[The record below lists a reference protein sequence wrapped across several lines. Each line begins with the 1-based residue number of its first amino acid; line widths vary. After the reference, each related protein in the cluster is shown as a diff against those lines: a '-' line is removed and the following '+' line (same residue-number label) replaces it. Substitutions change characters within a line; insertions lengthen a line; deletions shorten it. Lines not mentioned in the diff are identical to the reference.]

1 MMNYADV
8 TAENW
13 LTYVE
18 QFENNYEDA
27 TIDQV
32 IDFVNLR
39 ALHDVTDSLWVRI
52 DKRKVRAV
60 YIARHSLSGYRNDLG
75 QSVRFGNYPYGTPYQ
90 FAKLWPAVMTTVSI
104 SDGGVEDA
112 TRKAWA
118 EFVEKSER

>member
-1 MMNYADV
+1 MINYADV

-13 LTYVE
+13 LEYVE
-18 QFENNYEDA
+18 QFGDKYEDA

-32 IDFVNLR
+32 IDFVNVC

-52 DKRKVRAV
+52 DGREVRAV
-60 YIARHSLSGYRNDLG
+60 YIARHTQSGYRNELG
-75 QSVRFGNYPYGTPYQ
+75 ESVRFVDYPYGTPYQ
-90 FAKLWPAVMTTVSI
+90 FSKLWPAVMTTVSI
-104 SDGGVEDA
+104 SDGGVENA

>member
-13 LTYVE
+13 HEYVE
-18 QFENNYEDA
+18 QFSDKYEDA

-32 IDFVNLR
+32 IDFVNVC

-52 DKRKVRAV
+52 DGRKVRVV
-60 YIARHSLSGYRNDLG
+60 YIARMTSSGYKNDHA
-75 QSVRFGNYPYGTPYQ
+75 QSVRFVDYPYGTPYQ
-90 FAKLWPAVMTTVSI
+90 FSKLWPVVTTTVPI
-104 SDGGVEDA
+104 SDGGIENA